1 MGSVSLARDFNKSIV
16 NDVVVP
22 RGIES
27 DRFYVARVV
36 EIHAET
42 NELKIHYFC
51 HQMTKQDKRFIYD
64 DRLALDQRKIAAE
77 HSYNTRSG
85 EERRVGSWKPKH
97 NYEPFTDTVKLGQ
110 GRFEFELMAPA
121 VEVTKNGHIASKYLQ
136 RLRQRAPSAFDQEA
150 STT

>member
-1 MGSVSLARDFNKSIV
+1 M

-27 DRFYVARVV
+27 DRFYVTRVV

-97 NYEPFTDTVKLGQ
+97 NYEPFTDTAKLGQ
-110 GRFEFELMAPA
+110 GRFEFELMARA

>member
-64 DRLALDQRKIAAE
+64 DRLA
-77 HSYNTRSG
+77 T
-85 EERRVGSWKPKH
+85 
-97 NYEPFTDTVKLGQ
+97 
-110 GRFEFELMAPA
+110 
-121 VEVTKNGHIASKYLQ
+121 
-136 RLRQRAPSAFDQEA
+136 
-150 STT
+150 